1 MFDPSDNYVPRKRV
15 RKNDLPQ
22 PESPVGSSSAKLETV
37 VPKSPAKSE
46 GLSDNN
52 NGNVAKPRL
61 ALSPTIATK
70 QTTGQTYRPKVL
82 GSGPSTEAARLAGTA
97 DGTLET
103 ASARKHDF
111 KREPNCDM
119 CHKVEQQRR
128 GFKLIDCSSCAFRG
142 ISNSLITY

>member
-22 PESPVGSSSAKLETV
+22 PESPVGSSSAKLEAV
-37 VPKSPAKSE
+37 VPKSPAKSD

-52 NGNVAKPRL
+52 NGSVAKPRL

-70 QTTGQTYRPKVL
+70 QTTGHTYRPKVL
-82 GSGPSTEAARLAGTA
+82 GSGPSTEAARLVGTA
-97 DGTLET
+97 GGNMEP
-103 ASARKHDF
+103 ASPRKHDF

-142 ISNSLITY
+142 ILNPLIHY